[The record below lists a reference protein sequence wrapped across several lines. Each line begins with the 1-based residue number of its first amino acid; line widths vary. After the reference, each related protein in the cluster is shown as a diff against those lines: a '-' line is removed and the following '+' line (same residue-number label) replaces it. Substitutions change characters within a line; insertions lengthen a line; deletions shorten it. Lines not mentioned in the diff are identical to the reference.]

1 MMGIARAPQ
10 PDPCCTICD
19 GPIRPGDSVAGSL
32 GGMQHLNC
40 WIAQRQAE
48 KLDRGQRDEPT
59 PVADLLQNP
68 VCPRCSSP
76 ISPGQHVYFGDG
88 VLVHLRCGPG
98 APQANEVVAKFL
110 KENGGADFCHGC
122 LAKST
127 GLPLDDVRRIVMR
140 LRLSAMYHVSIAQP
154 CAGCT
159 ETHLTVRVDV
169 PRL

>member
-1 MMGIARAPQ
+1 MGIAWAPQ
-10 PDPCCTICD
+10 PDPCCITCN
-19 GPIRPGDSVAGSL
+19 GPILPGDSVAGTP
-32 GGMQHLNC
+32 GGMQHLTC
-40 WIAQRQAE
+40 WIAQRQAD
-48 KLDRGQRDEPT
+48 KPDRGFHDSPSIQD
-59 PVADLLQNP
+59 P

-76 ISPGQHVYFGDG
+76 ISPGQHVYFGNG

-110 KENGGADFCHGC
+110 KENGGSDFCHGC

-140 LRLSAMYHVSIAQP
+140 LRLSAMYHVSIARP

-169 PRL
+169 SHF